1 MFVGY
6 VLLKKPFNL
15 KKVWFSIRKKSIEY
29 SVKKDE
35 AIQAKRKNLEKELN
49 IVLDKINREGY
60 NSLTK
65 DEQDA
70 LYKNSKLLFKNKKKN

>member
-1 MFVGY
+1 M
-6 VLLKKPFNL
+6 K
-15 KKVWFSIRKKSIEY
+15 
-29 SVKKDE
+29 
-35 AIQAKRKNLEKELN
+35 LELFLEV

-70 LYKNSKLLFKNKKKN
+70 LYKNSKVLFKNKKKN

>member
-1 MFVGY
+1 M
-6 VLLKKPFNL
+6 
-15 KKVWFSIRKKSIEY
+15 WFSIRKKSIEY

-65 DEQDA
+65 MNKMSYIRTVRCY
-70 LYKNSKLLFKNKKKN
+70 LKTKRKINSHSEITL